1 VLELPKERL
10 VTGRA
15 LLITRRGLLSFLDA
29 LPSLDF
35 SNTGR
40 ENIARRFGLS
50 DTELA
55 AVLAAYRKGCKQ

>member
-1 VLELPKERL
+1 VLKLPRERL

-15 LLITRRGLLSFLDA
+15 LLITRPGLSVFLDT
-29 LPSLDF
+29 LPSLEF
-35 SNTGR
+35 SDTGR